1 MDGPALE
8 QRCGRLSV
16 DLTLPNE
23 PVTGKAKS
31 LHNHAMILARTS
43 PWRALVNR
51 VSLLQDCQHI
61 QQRIQSYLLHVH
73 DNLASQ
79 QQEKW

>member
-1 MDGPALE
+1 MGGPALE

-31 LHNHAMILARTS
+31 LCTTM
-43 PWRALVNR
+43 P
-51 VSLLQDCQHI
+51 
-61 QQRIQSYLLHVH
+61 
-73 DNLASQ
+73 
-79 QQEKW
+79 